1 MIRKKIYKGS
11 GMGSFAIFNNGAY
24 MIISLIALLI
34 LFLSCFFTEKG
45 SRIKLGIWLL
55 FFAMVV
61 DFAAGWIEA
70 EAAIMYSAGSA
81 YYTYMLY
88 VELSLFLG
96 EMLLLAVAAS
106 LILLNKIPS
115 LMMIGGAAGFAV
127 VCIVYFLFISQNGNA
142 VFQMRYMFPMVGFA
156 YLAASL
162 WVKFNQRF
170 SSGYIF
176 AAVVASLSAFFL
188 FLRLIRLPL
197 VTDDAY
203 IWFVP
208 AFVNI
213 LFALSFVIIRINFLS
228 FKLSEAKVEIEKN
241 NRRLQEIVKSSPFPI
256 IISKLSDDKI
266 IMANNNAVKLF
277 GILPQEAERYRLRDF
292 FVDVENRRLLTERL
306 EREREV
312 QDFEILVKTSSG
324 DTPFWLLASANIID
338 YNNDVALYSAF
349 QDITSRKNREMLLK
363 NQAIRDPLTSLY
375 NRRYFEEEV
384 FNRILYAKTAR
395 EDYSVLMIDAD
406 HFKRVN
412 DTYGHKVGDKV
423 LIELAA
429 TAEKALRE
437 NDIVARYGGEEF
449 VIYLDKANA
458 DKAKIVAERLRES
471 MAAIVVYSDEGE
483 EVRFTVSIGLSS
495 SEVSDNVE
503 TLIKTADEALYRAKQ
518 TGRNRVEIFHRS
530 DLQHFNDIN
539 AAERKTE
546 TLNHHPIFDK
556 EDSQE
561 ISLLDGIPSNQIQ
574 ENDVQIEENAANMA
588 LPGVDDDDL
597 R

>member
-1 MIRKKIYKGS
+1 
-11 GMGSFAIFNNGAY
+11 MGSFAIFNNGAY